1 MPSSTPGFGPS
12 TRPETGR
19 RSWTARRAF
28 LGLLGLSHA
37 GFLLMALFPDLVAP
51 YSPYAQHPQDAL
63 QPPSRRYILGT
74 DQFGRDIFS
83 RVVFGS
89 RIALMVGVGAVGLAM
104 LIGVPVGLAS
114 GYWGG
119 HADAVIMRVQDAL
132 LSFPPVLLALLVIA
146 SFGAS
151 TVNVVLTIAF
161 VYVPRF
167 ARLVR
172 GSVQDLKT
180 RDFVVASQA
189 VGASPWRV
197 MLRVILPNT
206 VAPVTV
212 QATLGMAVAILIE
225 SGLSYLGL
233 GILPPTASWGNML
246 QHAQTFIYRAP
257 WFVLAPGCAI
267 FLAVLSINLLGDWL
281 REWLDPR
288 LRLL

>member
-1 MPSSTPGFGPS
+1 MPSSIPAFAPS
-12 TRPETGR
+12 TLPEKGR
-19 RSWTARRAF
+19 RPSTARRAF
-28 LGLLGLSHA
+28 LGLLGLSNVCL
-37 GFLLMALFPDLVAP
+37 LLMALLPGWVAP

-63 QPPSRRYILGT
+63 RPPSRNYVLGT

-89 RIALMVGVGAVGLAM
+89 RVAMTVGVGSVVLAM
-104 LIGVPVGLAS
+104 SIGVPVGLAS

-119 HADAVIMRVQDAL
+119 HVDALVMRVQDAL
-132 LSFPPVLLALLVIA
+132 LAFPPVLLALLVIA

-151 TVNVVLTIAF
+151 TLNVVLTIAF

-180 RDFVVASQA
+180 REFVVASQA
-189 VGASPWRV
+189 VGASQWHV
-197 MLRVILPNT
+197 MIRVILPNT
-206 VAPVTV
+206 VAPITV

-246 QHAQTFIYRAP
+246 QHAQTFVYRAP
-257 WFVLAPGCAI
+257 WLVLAPGCAI
-267 FLAVLSINLLGDWL
+267 FWAVLSINLLGDWL

-288 LRLL
+288 LRLW